1 MSIALGLAPSE
12 QRVLDLLR
20 YRGPMSRAELSR
32 ESDLAPPTL
41 SRLIQ
46 QLLDRG
52 LVIESEKVRDGQR
65 GKPAQLVR
73 LNPRGAFA
81 AGIAVQSEYLEG
93 CIVDMEGGVC
103 ASARLPLPTLAPDQ
117 VGAAASR
124 MLGQLIA
131 EAGID
136 TSRLIGAGVSMPG
149 VALGAYGSGTRPEGN
164 NDLPDEFEDWKPLDL
179 QAFFAGV
186 LELPCWLEN
195 SSKAVALAEM
205 YYGEGQRLGSF
216 AVMHIAYGFGGGLIL
231 DRRPFRGARGH
242 AGEFG
247 GLFPYSSIRPSG
259 RDLLAY
265 LGERIARPPRHVR
278 DVVIEDIPEHLLHG
292 WAERVYPCMHD
303 LCRFLTVALDLD
315 GIVLHGLI
323 PEKLL
328 HLLADLLRQRVPQTL
343 PPELVMPRVV
353 VSPLSASSLSVGA
366 ASLPLHYTTAATP

>member
-20 YRGPMSRAELSR
+20 YRGPMSRADLSR

-93 CIVDMEGGVC
+93 VIVDMEGGVC
-103 ASARLPLPTLAPDQ
+103 ASATLPLPTLAPDR
-117 VGAAASR
+117 VGAAASH

-179 QAFFAGV
+179 QAFFTGV

-265 LGERIARPPRHVR
+265 LGERMARPPRHVR

-292 WAERVYPCMHD
+292 WAERVYP
-303 LCRFLTVALDLD
+303 
-315 GIVLHGLI
+315 
-323 PEKLL
+323 
-328 HLLADLLRQRVPQTL
+328 
-343 PPELVMPRVV
+343 
-353 VSPLSASSLSVGA
+353 
-366 ASLPLHYTTAATP
+366 